1 MGREKPN
8 FKGEAV
14 AVQVA
19 PGKYL
24 FAVLDGYGFKT
35 AWNAYLPATNKPRS
49 RAEVGEYYSAL
60 QGAGETRVLQPDQYP
75 LLVTFQDAGDP
86 ASLKRVVPGAINAVF
101 GPGYYL
107 KSIEFSITDEAD
119 D

>member
-1 MGREKPN
+1 
-8 FKGEAV
+8 
-14 AVQVA
+14 
-19 PGKYL
+19 
-24 FAVLDGYGFKT
+24 
-35 AWNAYLPATNKPRS
+35 LPATNKPRS